1 MMADV
6 FRFVVVLVFF
16 MLPYGIAQNNYLY
29 PNMLTANSDTSS
41 VNWNRVVN
49 LLTMSYFHVF
59 GEIFPDQIL
68 DMAQPDYEGCGLANS
83 PDSKYLCPERSA
95 LSSFILALYL
105 LVANILLLNMLIA
118 IFTHTY
124 NMTLENS
131 KEIWIKRRYELILGN
146 QELLMFTNTIL
157 DGAHSMPFL
166 FFNAPVLILL
176 SFWTFIALPVAL
188 CKRGCTPAAE
198 RSGRLN
204 WRSFKDFLILKYMPR
219 LIQGDPERLENRANI
234 GVTNEAYQK

>member
-1 MMADV
+1 MADV

-29 PNMLTANSDTSS
+29 PNMLTANTDTSS

-68 DMAQPDYEGCGLANS
+68 DMAPPDYEGCGLANS

-146 QELLMFTNTIL
+146 Q
-157 DGAHSMPFL
+157 
-166 FFNAPVLILL
+166 
-176 SFWTFIALPVAL
+176 
-188 CKRGCTPAAE
+188 
-198 RSGRLN
+198 
-204 WRSFKDFLILKYMPR
+204 
-219 LIQGDPERLENRANI
+219 
-234 GVTNEAYQK
+234 